1 VNFARAHKV
10 AVYLVA
16 WCAYLALVMSGEL
29 SDLVVAASILGI
41 IASWWWEAPRVKV
54 ERWTRVWSA
63 LGLGVFAYS
72 VFAFIAG
79 GDLVLIGAELLLFL
93 LVAKLFGRRASRD
106 YQQVYILS
114 FLMLV
119 AATVLNSEVSFGIFF
134 LGFVV
139 ASTWALILI
148 HLRREMKDNFLVRHA
163 DGAASQPVQVARLLA
178 SRRIVGPAF
187 FAGTGAISVVVFVG
201 AVLLFLAVPRIGFG
215 LFFAKSRGGVHLTG
229 FSDGVRLGGH
239 GLIKNDDTVVMRV
252 EVGGEY
258 RGRSAPYLHWRGA
271 AFDRYA
277 GGQWTRSAEA
287 PDTRR
292 RPHMRDGQLLHY
304 LQYDTDR
311 DPLIRSDVPWFADRM
326 RRAVRQD
333 IYLEPLGYDV
343 LFGASMPIAFRV
355 DAGARPPR
363 FRDERNDEFRF
374 PHSAGIK
381 YTVYSLPDSPPPTEL
396 RAAHGELPPGYG
408 VYLQVPDAI
417 GRDVRNLAGDIT
429 RSARSDYEKVLAV
442 ESYLRENFTYTLEM
456 ASPGGREPLEF
467 FLLER
472 KKGHCEYFSSA
483 MAILLRIAG
492 VPTRNVNGFLGGE
505 WNEYSDYIAVRAG
518 DAHSWVE
525 VYFRGV
531 GWVTFDPTPAAEIDQ
546 MGRGGG
552 GLLDRLGRLTD
563 TLRFKWFKWVI
574 EYDLERQLGF
584 FRRIGDFFKGGASKA
599 LGARWRGLREWARAH
614 RVAAGLTG
622 GAFAAVVIAIVLVR
636 RRRRGHGEGS
646 DRAPRRRDRDP
657 VSQTYLA
664 ALRTLG
670 RRGFPRGT
678 SATPREHARSLVGAG
693 APGAAALTELCEL
706 YYAAEWSGVPSD
718 EPARQRAQLLS
729 SQIQD
734 ALRNVKKRKR

>member
-148 HLRREMKDNFLVRHA
+148 HLRREMEDNFLVRHA

-258 RGRSAPYLHWRGA
+258 RGRNAPYLHWRGA

-277 GGQWTRSAEA
+277 GGQWTRSADA
-287 PDTRR
+287 PDT
-292 RPHMRDGQLLHY
+292 
-304 LQYDTDR
+304 
-311 DPLIRSDVPWFADRM
+311 
-326 RRAVRQD
+326 VRQFFRGNHHLRYD
-333 IYLEPLGYDV
+333 LGYAPPDQLEARLARSVKQEIYLEPLGYDV
-343 LFGASMPIAFRV
+343 LFGASMPAAFRI
-355 DAGARPPR
+355 DTGYRTPR

-381 YTVYSLPDSPPPTEL
+381 YTVYSLPEQPAVSRL
-396 RAAHGELPPGYG
+396 RAASGELPPGYG

-417 GRDVRNLAGDIT
+417 GREVRNMAKDIT
-429 RSARSDYEKVLAV
+429 RHARSDYEKVLAV

-483 MAILLRIAG
+483 MAILLRLAD

-574 EYDLERQLGF
+574 EYDLDRQLGF

-599 LGARWRGLREWARAH
+599 LGARWRGLREWARANK
-614 RVAAGLTG
+614 VAAGVTG
-622 GAFAAVVIAIVLVR
+622 SVLAAVVIAIVLVR
-636 RRRRGHGEGS
+636 RRRRGGGDGS
-646 DRAPRRRDRDP
+646 GRAPRRRDRDP

-664 ALRTLG
+664 TLRTLG
-670 RRGFPRGT
+670 RRGFPRGA

-718 EPARQRAQLLS
+718 EKAQGRAQLLS

-734 ALRNVKKRKR
+734 ALRNVKKRK

>member
-1 VNFARAHKV
+1 MNFARAHKV
-10 AVYLVA
+10 AIYLVA

-29 SDLVVAASILGI
+29 SDPVVAASILGI

-54 ERWTRVWSA
+54 ERWTKVWSA

-72 VFAFIAG
+72 VFAFIGG

-148 HLRREMKDNFLVRHA
+148 HLRREMEDNFLVRHA
-163 DGAASQPVQVARLLA
+163 DGGASQPVQVARLLA

-258 RGRSAPYLHWRGA
+258 RGRNAPYLHWRGA

-277 GGQWTRSAEA
+277 GGQWSRSADA
-287 PDTRR
+287 PDTVRQFHQGKHHLR
-292 RPHMRDGQLLHY
+292 YDLGYAQPDQLEARL
-304 LQYDTDR
+304 
-311 DPLIRSDVPWFADRM
+311 A
-326 RRAVRQD
+326 RAVKQE

-343 LFGASMPIAFRV
+343 LFGASMPAAFRI
-355 DAGARPPR
+355 DTGYRTPR

-381 YTVYSLPDSPPPTEL
+381 YTVYSLPDQPAVSRL
-396 RAAHGELPPGYG
+396 RAATGELPAGYG

-417 GRDVRNLAGDIT
+417 GPDVRKLAVEIT
-429 RSARSDYEKVLAV
+429 RNARTDYEKALAV
-442 ESYLRENFTYTLEM
+442 ESYLRENFSYTLEM

-483 MAILLRIAG
+483 MAILLRIAD

-574 EYDLERQLGF
+574 EYDLDRQLGF

-599 LGARWRGLREWARAH
+599 LGARWRGVREWAKAN
-614 RVAAGLTG
+614 RVAAGLAG
-622 GAFAAVVIAIVLVR
+622 GALAAAVLAVILVR
-636 RRRRGHGEGS
+636 RRRRGRGEGS
-646 DRAPRRRDRDP
+646 ERAPRRRDRDP

-706 YYAAEWSGVPSD
+706 YYAAEWGGVPSD
-718 EPARQRAQLLS
+718 EQARDRAQLLS